1 MKELRPFKK
10 FKSLFN
16 KQLRK
21 GPNPCAAFGQ
31 RGSPVW
37 SLLSHSIK
45 NSQRKALQGVAPLTR
60 VVSTKRDRRKARH
73 CGDHCFT
80 NSRPSL
86 LALAV
91 VQEACSTTHQSR
103 FHKKGWTRSKALR
116 RSLLYVY
123 LTLTPGPCSR
133 ARGLQ
138 HHSPESFPQKGMDEE
153 QEALRPSLLSYT

>member
-103 FHKKGWTRSKALR
+103 FHKKGWTRSKRHCGRHCFRILDPLPKATCQGIQ
-116 RSLLYVY
+116 SP
-123 LTLTPGPCSR
+123 T
-133 ARGLQ
+133 ARYT
-138 HHSPESFPQKGMDEE
+138 FE
-153 QEALRPSLLSYT
+153 Q